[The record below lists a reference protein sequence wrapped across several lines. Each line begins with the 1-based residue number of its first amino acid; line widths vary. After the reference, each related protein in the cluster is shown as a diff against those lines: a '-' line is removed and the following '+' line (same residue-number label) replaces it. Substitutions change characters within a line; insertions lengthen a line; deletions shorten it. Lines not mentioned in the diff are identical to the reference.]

1 MAVKQ
6 LTAFIENQPGKLK
19 TMVEAISNADV
30 NIRAMS
36 IADTKD
42 FGILRLTVSD
52 TDKAKTALAASCV
65 TSVIEVIAVK
75 MSDKAGSLAEILG
88 VLDKAGVN
96 IEYMCA
102 FTAPADK
109 GAYVVIR
116 VDDNVSAEKVLK
128 ENGSETLTDAEI
140 EAF

>member
-19 TMVEAISNADV
+19 TMVEAISKADV

-42 FGILRLTVSD
+42 FGILRIIVSD
-52 TDKAKTALAASCV
+52 TDKAKAALAASCV

-96 IEYMCA
+96 IEYMYA

-116 VDDNVSAEKVLK
+116 VDDNAQASEALNRGGIIQLTENDIAEM
-128 ENGSETLTDAEI
+128 
-140 EAF
+140 

>member
-19 TMVEAISNADV
+19 NMVEAISGSDV

-42 FGILRLTVSD
+42 FGILRLIVSD
-52 TDKAKTALAASCV
+52 TEKAKSALAASCV

-75 MSDKAGSLAEILG
+75 MTDKAGSLAEILE

-96 IEYMCA
+96 IEYMYA

-116 VDDNVSAEKVLK
+116 VNDNVSAEKVLR
-128 ENGSETLTDAEI
+128 ENNIETLTDAEI

>member
-19 TMVEAISNADV
+19 TMVEAISKADV

-42 FGILRLTVSD
+42 FGILRIIVSD
-52 TDKAKTALAASCV
+52 TDKAKAALAASCV

-75 MSDKAGSLAEILG
+75 MTDKAGSLAEILG

-96 IEYMCA
+96 IEYMYA

-116 VDDNVSAEKVLK
+116 VDDNASAEKVLK
-128 ENGSETLTDAEI
+128 EHNIETLTDAEI